1 MSVHVHSSSSVY
13 VSWLPPDIQFW
24 NGVVTNYTVTYI
36 NLGVVGEDTDED
48 SAYRMPTTVSI
59 PQPGQTLVNAQN
71 PTLVSLPLR
80 PESVFID
87 QLEEYCLYS
96 FTVNQANIED
106 MGPLSEIVT
115 QEMPQGGTFTFHH
128 SHYSMSQAYNII

>member
-1 MSVHVHSSSSVY
+1 MHVHSSSSVY

-36 NLGVVGEDTDED
+36 NLGVVGEGVDED
-48 SAYRMPTTVSI
+48 SADRMPTTVSI
-59 PQPGQTLVNAQN
+59 PQPGQTLMNAQN

-80 PESVFID
+80 AESVFID

-96 FTVNQANIED
+96 FTVNQVNIEGV
-106 MGPLSEIVT
+106 GPLSEIVT

-128 SHYSMSQAYNII
+128 SHYSMSQAYLW